1 MSIRLDSEEE
11 ELEEGF
17 AIVYFNDEG
26 FDLFASNLNN
36 MRLETI
42 LTNYPSLMGIMQN
55 QELEGLATTKLNKNQ
70 FLFAYAINVKNL
82 DAKDAR
88 LKRKTLT
95 IINFVVSRE
104 VYKDLML
111 YFDEFEKYLEDYFLP
126 IVFIF
131 DLYAVDFT
139 KIIPTFLQ
147 KQRELENC
155 ITEKKSIEY
164 SLAIEFNNWLAKAK
178 FKE

>member
-1 MSIRLDSEEE
+1 MSIRLDSEEQE
-11 ELEEGF
+11 EEGF
-17 AIVYFNDEG
+17 AIVYFSDEG

-36 MRLETI
+36 MRLETV

-70 FLFAYAINVKNL
+70 FLFAYALNVKNL

-104 VYKDLML
+104 IYKDIML
-111 YFDEFEKYLEDYFLP
+111 YFDEFEKYLDDYFLP

-131 DLYAVDFT
+131 DLYAVDFS
-139 KIIPTFLQ
+139 KIIPTFLKKQ
-147 KQRELENC
+147 KELENS
-155 ITEKKSIEY
+155 KSEQKTFEY
-164 SLAIEFNNWLAKAK
+164 SLAIEFTNWLSKAK

>member
-1 MSIRLDSEEE
+1 MSIRLDSEEQK
-11 ELEEGF
+11 EEGF
-17 AIVYFNDEG
+17 AIVYFSDEG

-36 MRLETI
+36 VRLETV

-70 FLFAYAINVKNL
+70 FLFAYALNVKNL
-82 DAKDAR
+82 DAKDTR

-104 VYKDLML
+104 IYKDIML

-139 KIIPTFLQ
+139 RIIPSFLA
-147 KQRELENC
+147 KQNELENN
-155 ITEKKSIEY
+155 KSNQKAIEY
-164 SLAIEFNNWLAKAK
+164 SLAIEFTNWLSKARI
-178 FKE
+178 KE

>member
-1 MSIRLDSEEE
+1 MSIMLDSDKQE
-11 ELEEGF
+11 EEGF
-17 AIVYFNDEG
+17 AIVYFSDDG

-55 QELEGLATTKLNKNQ
+55 QELEGLATTKINKNQ
-70 FLFAYAINVKNL
+70 FLFAFALNVKNL
-82 DAKDAR
+82 DARDTR
-88 LKRKTLT
+88 LKQKTLT

-104 VYKDLML
+104 IHKEIML
-111 YFDEFEKYLEDYFLP
+111 YFDEFERYLEDYFLP

-131 DLYAVDFT
+131 DLYAIDFS
-139 KIIPTFLQ
+139 KIIPAFLSKQ
-147 KQRELENC
+147 KELENIKSKQRED
-155 ITEKKSIEY
+155 EY
-164 SLAIEFNNWLAKAK
+164 SLATEFTNWLSKAK